1 MRCAGF
7 GVLPPGPAF
16 RSSRSTHPL
25 LGRRDVNLPFTFRG
39 WPKKPVRA
47 SPLHNGLQSH
57 LWLLAET
64 VRAGEKNLH
73 EPDACVSAEG
83 E

>member
-1 MRCAGF
+1 MAGTQNAV
-7 GVLPPGPAF
+7 GHTVASLISRRRGYATLLLLKVLLT
-16 RSSRSTHPL
+16 RPL
-25 LGRRDVNLPFTFRG
+25 R
-39 WPKKPVRA
+39 
-47 SPLHNGLQSH
+47 SPLHTGLRSH
-57 LWLLAET
+57 LFLLAET